1 MNHRVKLGLVVINL
15 LLVVILCFHLAIP
28 SGIIKRFT
36 LTKND
41 DLPISG
47 VELSREKGRV
57 NSHKLTNQSAVRKD
71 LPQSVIDGVKTFV
84 FFLGH
89 GRSGHSI
96 VGSLMDGHPHMVIS
110 YQLGLFELLASGSL
124 APDKSTIFNRVWE
137 NAKQTAKNGTRAESR
152 TEKGYSLFVGGL
164 YQGRYVDHI
173 DVIGD
178 KGGGAT
184 TGLLLRSPDKWSY
197 AFDIIKSLAGSLK
210 VIHVIRNPYDNIA
223 TSLCYKYVVKKNEF
237 GPVKKSNN
245 THEVNSKISPLKIK
259 NKIKEYFSLFQSIA
273 DAKKRYNLDIIE
285 IHGKDL
291 ISDPRGT
298 LLKLCYDLGVICSN
312 NYLEICS
319 NKIFKT
325 ESKTRYMIQ
334 WTDDQLQKIQQN
346 IEKFSS
352 LRGYS
357 FDSS

>member
-1 MNHRVKLGLVVINL
+1 MNYRVKLGLVVFNL
-15 LLVVILCFHLAIP
+15 LLIVLLCFYLATP
-28 SGIIKRFT
+28 SRIIKRFT
-36 LTKND
+36 LTEVDNS
-41 DLPISG
+41 LTVSH
-47 VELSREKGRV
+47 EFSREVGRQ
-57 NSHKLTNQSAVRKD
+57 NRQKSSKD
-71 LPQSVIDGVKTFV
+71 LPQSVIDDVKTFV

-96 VGSLMDGHPHMVIS
+96 VGSLMDSHPHMVIS
-110 YQLGLFELLASGSL
+110 HQLDLFGLLASGSL
-124 APDKSTIFNRVWE
+124 APDKSAIFNRVWR
-137 NAKQTAKNGTRAESR
+137 NARQTTNSGLR
-152 TEKGYSLFVGGL
+152 TESADKKGYTLSVDGL

-178 KGGGAT
+178 KEGGT
-184 TGLLLRSPDKWSY
+184 TTNLLLRSPDKWSY
-197 AFDIIKSLAGSLK
+197 AFNIIKSLAGTLK
-210 VIHVIRNPYDNIA
+210 VVHVIRNPYDNIA
-223 TSLCYKYVVKKNEF
+223 TSLCYRYIKGNNF
-237 GPVKKSNN
+237 GPIKKSND
-245 THEVNSKISPLKIK
+245 TRRINSKMNSTVVI
-259 NKIKEYFSLFQSIA
+259 NKIEGYFSLFQAIV
-273 DAKKRYNLDIIE
+273 DAKKRYNLDVIE
-285 IHGKDL
+285 IHGRDL

-298 LLKLCYDLGVICSN
+298 LVKLCNDLGVTCSD

-352 LRGYS
+352 LKGYS